1 MITPRIPTDFSGE
14 FASDRA
20 IVDALLAESAPLQA
34 PEATEA
40 FDSDVDAGSD
50 AELRNA
56 LLAIRS
62 LAHVSAPT
70 PSAEVTS
77 HFVEKAAGNPVV
89 SLSAHRHSRR
99 KFTAV
104 IGLSV
109 AATIGL
115 GVGTAAATSPDFRAS
130 VVQTFTTI
138 ATAIVSTVT
147 GNSPPSGNNSDE
159 PTSPAPSA
167 PASTAP
173 TDLQPLIP
181 DPTELITPGNS
192 PTWPQIPGEQGAGPR
207 VDQGNSL
214 FHTNGP
220 SSDSPSLESPLT
232 PNGNSSENS
241 GTNVDGESTT
251 GR

>member
-1 MITPRIPTDFSGE
+1 MIIPRTPNEFS
-14 FASDRA
+14 SDRA
-20 IVDALLAESAPLQA
+20 IVDALLAESAPFQA

-40 FDSDVDAGSD
+40 SDTDADTGSD
-50 AELRNA
+50 AELRNV

-62 LAHVSAPT
+62 LAHLSAPT
-70 PSAEVTS
+70 PSTEVAA
-77 HFVEKAAGNPVV
+77 HFVEKVAENSVV
-89 SLSAHRHSRR
+89 SLSAHRHRRR

-115 GVGTAAATSPDFRAS
+115 GVGTAAAASPDFRAS
-130 VVQTFTTI
+130 VAQTFTTI
-138 ATAIVSTVT
+138 ATTIVSTVT

-192 PTWPQIPGEQGAGPR
+192 PTWPQIPGEQGAGTR
-207 VDQGNSL
+207 ADQGNNL
-214 FHTNGP
+214 FRTNGP
-220 SSDSPSLESPLT
+220 PSDSPSLESPIT
-232 PNGNSSENS
+232 PYENSSENS
-241 GTNVDGESTT
+241 GTSVDGESTT
-251 GR
+251 GH